1 MNKPSGVA
9 LAAAA
14 VATVALGLIAAWPQA
29 AQAQGIIEEWNSVK
43 APPPP
48 VDKIKPVQVDAK
60 KTAVLSLDWSVKTC
74 TAEMRPRCFNTLPK
88 IAKLLDEARSHNV
101 LVVHALT
108 SNMQPNDIAPL
119 VAPKGDEQAMRGRG
133 DKFVGSDMEKL
144 LKSKGIEEV
153 IIVGT
158 SANSAVMY
166 TAFGAVTRGFK
177 AIVPIDGLPSET
189 AYQEQFTIW
198 QIANGSQ
205 LSTGAVLTRLDQIKF

>member
-1 MNKPSGVA
+1 MRKPIEVA

-14 VATVALGLIAAWPQA
+14 VATVALGLMAAWPQA
-29 AQAQGIIEEWNSVK
+29 AQAQGIIEEWNSIK

-48 VDKIKPVQVDAK
+48 TDKIKPVQVDPK
-60 KTAVLSLDWSVKTC
+60 KTAVLSLDWSAKSC
-74 TAEMRPRCFNTLPK
+74 TLEMRPRCFNTLPK
-88 IAKLLDEARSHNV
+88 IAKLLNDARSHNM

-108 SNMQPNDIAPL
+108 SNMQPGDIAPI

-177 AIVPIDGLPSET
+177 AIVPVDGLPSET